1 MGRFFRTFAPM
12 VYDLP
17 VMEEKVKP
25 HQVTTLHMVCA
36 LAFIVTGAI
45 IYTYNY
51 TIPYWGAALLL
62 AGIALV
68 ILVMGKNKWLTSPKI
83 NPIFRIVE
91 LLISIAIAAY
101 SLSQQWKFPAVIFGL
116 LAAAILFAL
125 YWEKPSGNTLS
136 VHIDNDGIRLPIT
149 ARRRSRPWTEVD
161 QVIYR
166 FGILTI
172 SFADNSYAQYD
183 IKEPITDFEAFE
195 RYCTTQVEE
204 NRSKRRNDDW

>member
-1 MGRFFRTFAPM
+1 M

-25 HQVTTLHMVCA
+25 HQVTTMHMVCA

-45 IYTYNY
+45 IYVYNY
-51 TIPYWGAALLL
+51 TIPYWGAAILL
-62 AGIALV
+62 AGIILT
-68 ILVMGKNKWLTSPKI
+68 ILVMGKNKWVTSPKI
-83 NPIFRIVE
+83 NPVFRMAE
-91 LLISIAIAAY
+91 LLIAISIFAY
-101 SLSQQWKFPAVIFGL
+101 SFSQQWKFPAIIFGV

-125 YWEKPSGNTLS
+125 YWEKPSDNKLS
-136 VHIDNDGIRLPIT
+136 IHIDNDGIRLPVT

-183 IKEPITDFEAFE
+183 MKEPINDFEAFE
-195 RYCTTQVEE
+195 QYCTAQVEE